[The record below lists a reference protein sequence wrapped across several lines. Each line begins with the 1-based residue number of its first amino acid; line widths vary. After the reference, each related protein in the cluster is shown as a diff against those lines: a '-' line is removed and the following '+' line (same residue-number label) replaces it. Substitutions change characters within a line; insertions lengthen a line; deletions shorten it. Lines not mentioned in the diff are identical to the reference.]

1 MEEKVPTELK
11 NSELKQEL
19 ARKTMNELQEKASSV
34 LLLCLQWKELEDHF
48 DSIRG
53 SIQAEK
59 EEVERKEKV
68 VRERERGVGVKEKRV
83 EELVNEVKLKDQDF
97 KEWRRELELKE
108 INFGQKVRER
118 YDEIE
123 LKEKK
128 VEEEF
133 REVALRKERVEKR
146 FKEVEE
152 ERRVGE
158 LFKEVKWK
166 GREVEER
173 LKEVGLKDRKVE
185 ERLKEVGLKDRK
197 VEERLKEVELMEK
210 NVGKKNE
217 EVELNRRK
225 LEERIRELEL
235 KSREVVEII
244 IGVELKE
251 KELEERCR
259 GVDVKGKQIEEVQLR
274 EKKLEERLREV
285 ELENKKCLERI
296 KDFELK
302 EKQLFD
308 ASNARV
314 KSETVDCCLDANLHF
329 SVKMD
334 GKALQIFLNKGCK
347 DDEKMKNEV
356 SIALRLSSDP
366 AKLVLDAMEGFYPPH
381 LREGDVEFKEV
392 VVKRS
397 CNLLLEQLMK
407 ISPTIKP
414 HVRKEATKLAFLW
427 MTKMTV
433 DNHHCLDVLGF
444 FYLLASYGLASA
456 FDSDELISRLV
467 IIAGN
472 RQTPEFL
479 RVLELGDK
487 IPGFIQNL
495 ILKKQPMEATR
506 FIFAFEM
513 VNRFPPET
521 ILRDYLTGSKIA
533 ARKIRRRSNSFEG
546 LVESVNRRVAD
557 LMAVLKCVEEYK
569 LETVFSPN
577 TLKQQIKDVE
587 RQLSIRKTKLP
598 DLDSKSPQ
606 PNLREKN
613 RLAPKSAAS
622 APVLPSK
629 SVSATKPALNSTMVV
644 ACTATSTNPITVPS
658 PPPTAA
664 SIASP
669 FTVTSLGPI
678 TASIANPVAPIDVTS
693 PSTTAAAATSPIA
706 VTSPSITA
714 STTGSRVA
722 PPSSTSV
729 SIRKTKLPDL
739 DSKSPQP
746 NLREKN
752 RLAPKSAASATV
764 LPSKSV
770 SATKP
775 ALNSTMSPL
784 LAQLLPLLLIQLP
797 PSMFTSPSTTAAAAT
812 SPIAVTSPSI
822 TASTTGSR
830 VAPPSSTSA
839 SPSASVPKTEPVCQ
853 GGNKRRQ
860 AQYQGSD
867 KHPQEQHQG
876 CGQQPAVVHEP
887 LTVVNNQQRNS
898 RSLKRTSHLQRRL
911 LSSLPSTPVSC
922 ATVSPPT
929 SMEEKICRALKL
941 TKLRQESFS
950 RSLDEIHEQASSI
963 LALQRK
969 NIETHFDSTFIS
981 IEDSAKELQTKE
993 RRLEEREKEID
1004 SKEKEFEERCEEFIK
1019 LRDAEVEE
1027 HYREIELKEKDFED
1041 RRREVELERK
1051 KLEGRR
1057 KEVEEEEEL
1066 VRKKF
1071 AYEIELKEKEI
1082 EERRRELEVERK
1094 KLVEKIKLKEE
1105 KIEERRKEIEVE
1117 RKKLIEGIES
1127 KEKKIEERQKEIEV
1141 ERKKLD
1147 EEVEDRALEVEFER
1161 KRNVECLE
1169 ELKLKQKE
1177 VELKEK
1183 HLEEQLKEVVLANK
1197 RFFKQDK
1204 ELELKEKQLLEGF
1217 KEREMGI
1224 LVKLKEEESK
1234 EWRRELGLKQINFR
1248 QKVRERYDEFELKE
1262 KKFEEE
1268 FREVALREE
1277 RVEKRFREVEEKE
1290 RRVGELFKEAK
1301 VKDDEFREWRK
1312 GVELKEKELQWK
1324 GREVEERLKE
1334 VELMEKNVGK
1344 RSEEVELNRS
1354 KLEEGFRELELKSRE
1369 VEEIITGA
1377 ELKEKELEE
1386 RCRGVDLKGKQ
1397 IEEVQL
1403 REKKLEERLREVELK
1418 NKKCLERIKDFELKE
1433 KQLFDASN
1441 ARVKSETVDCS
1452 LDANLHFSVKM
1463 DGKALQI
1470 FLNKGCKD
1478 DEKMK
1483 NEVSIALRL
1492 SSDPAKL
1499 VLDAME
1505 GFYPPHL
1512 REGDV
1517 EFKEVV
1523 VKRNCNLLLEQL
1535 MKISPTIKPHVRKE
1549 ATKLAFLWMTK
1560 MTVDNQHCLD
1570 VLGFFFLLASYGL
1583 ASAFDSD
1590 ELISRLVI
1598 IARNRQTPEF
1608 LRVLE
1613 LGDKI
1618 PGFIQNLILKK
1629 QPMEAIRFI
1638 FAFEMVYRFPPE
1650 AILRD
1655 YLTCSQIAA
1664 RKIRWSSNSIE
1675 GLVESL
1681 NRRVSDLV
1689 AVLKCVEDYK
1699 LESIFSPNTLKQQI
1713 KDVERQLSMR
1723 QTKLPDLDSKS
1734 PQPNLREKN
1743 RLAPKSAASAPVLPS
1758 KSVSAT
1764 PSITA
1769 STTGSRVAPPSSTSA
1784 PPSASVPKTDPP
1796 YQGGNKRRQA
1806 RYQGSD
1812 KPPREQHQGGNKRPR
1827 IQRLP

>member
-11 NSELKQEL
+11 NSELKQEI

-158 LFKEVKWK
+158 LFKEGVELKEKELQWK

-225 LEERIRELEL
+225 LEEGFRELEL

-259 GVDVKGKQIEEVQLR
+259 GVDLKGKQIEEVQLR

-314 KSETVDCCLDANLHF
+314 KSETVDCSLDANLHF

-381 LREGDVEFKEV
+381 LREGDVEFKEA

-427 MTKMTV
+427 MTKMTL
-433 DNHHCLDVLGF
+433 DNQHCLDVLGF
-444 FYLLASYGLASA
+444 FSLLASYGLASA

-495 ILKKQPMEATR
+495 ILKKQPMEAIR

-569 LETVFSPN
+569 LET
-577 TLKQQIKDVE
+577 TWTARL
-587 RQLSIRKTKLP
+587 
-598 DLDSKSPQ
+598 PQ

-613 RLAPKSAAS
+613 RLALKSAAS

-629 SVSATKPALNSTMVV
+629 SVSATKPALNSTMIV

-752 RLAPKSAASATV
+752 RLALKSAASAPV

-775 ALNSTMSPL
+775 ALNSTMVVACTATSTIPITVPSP
-784 LAQLLPLLLIQLP
+784 P
-797 PSMFTSPSTTAAAAT
+797 PTDASIASPFTVTSLGPITASIANPVAPIDVTSPSTTAAAAT

-839 SPSASVPKTEPVCQ
+839 SPSASVPKTEPACQ

-867 KHPQEQHQG
+867 KHPQEQHRG
-876 CGQQPAVVHEP
+876 
-887 LTVVNNQQRNS
+887 
-898 RSLKRTSHLQRRL
+898 
-911 LSSLPSTPVSC
+911 
-922 ATVSPPT
+922 
-929 SMEEKICRALKL
+929 
-941 TKLRQESFS
+941 
-950 RSLDEIHEQASSI
+950 
-963 LALQRK
+963 
-969 NIETHFDSTFIS
+969 
-981 IEDSAKELQTKE
+981 
-993 RRLEEREKEID
+993 
-1004 SKEKEFEERCEEFIK
+1004 
-1019 LRDAEVEE
+1019 
-1027 HYREIELKEKDFED
+1027 
-1041 RRREVELERK
+1041 
-1051 KLEGRR
+1051 
-1057 KEVEEEEEL
+1057 
-1066 VRKKF
+1066 
-1071 AYEIELKEKEI
+1071 
-1082 EERRRELEVERK
+1082 
-1094 KLVEKIKLKEE
+1094 
-1105 KIEERRKEIEVE
+1105 
-1117 RKKLIEGIES
+1117 
-1127 KEKKIEERQKEIEV
+1127 
-1141 ERKKLD
+1141 
-1147 EEVEDRALEVEFER
+1147 
-1161 KRNVECLE
+1161 
-1169 ELKLKQKE
+1169 
-1177 VELKEK
+1177 
-1183 HLEEQLKEVVLANK
+1183 
-1197 RFFKQDK
+1197 
-1204 ELELKEKQLLEGF
+1204 
-1217 KEREMGI
+1217 
-1224 LVKLKEEESK
+1224 
-1234 EWRRELGLKQINFR
+1234 
-1248 QKVRERYDEFELKE
+1248 
-1262 KKFEEE
+1262 
-1268 FREVALREE
+1268 
-1277 RVEKRFREVEEKE
+1277 
-1290 RRVGELFKEAK
+1290 
-1301 VKDDEFREWRK
+1301 
-1312 GVELKEKELQWK
+1312 
-1324 GREVEERLKE
+1324 
-1334 VELMEKNVGK
+1334 GK
-1344 RSEEVELNRS
+1344 
-1354 KLEEGFRELELKSRE
+1354 
-1369 VEEIITGA
+1369 
-1377 ELKEKELEE
+1377 
-1386 RCRGVDLKGKQ
+1386 
-1397 IEEVQL
+1397 
-1403 REKKLEERLREVELK
+1403 
-1418 NKKCLERIKDFELKE
+1418 
-1433 KQLFDASN
+1433 
-1441 ARVKSETVDCS
+1441 
-1452 LDANLHFSVKM
+1452 
-1463 DGKALQI
+1463 
-1470 FLNKGCKD
+1470 
-1478 DEKMK
+1478 
-1483 NEVSIALRL
+1483 
-1492 SSDPAKL
+1492 
-1499 VLDAME
+1499 
-1505 GFYPPHL
+1505 
-1512 REGDV
+1512 
-1517 EFKEVV
+1517 
-1523 VKRNCNLLLEQL
+1523 
-1535 MKISPTIKPHVRKE
+1535 
-1549 ATKLAFLWMTK
+1549 
-1560 MTVDNQHCLD
+1560 
-1570 VLGFFFLLASYGL
+1570 
-1583 ASAFDSD
+1583 
-1590 ELISRLVI
+1590 
-1598 IARNRQTPEF
+1598 
-1608 LRVLE
+1608 
-1613 LGDKI
+1613 
-1618 PGFIQNLILKK
+1618 
-1629 QPMEAIRFI
+1629 
-1638 FAFEMVYRFPPE
+1638 
-1650 AILRD
+1650 
-1655 YLTCSQIAA
+1655 
-1664 RKIRWSSNSIE
+1664 
-1675 GLVESL
+1675 
-1681 NRRVSDLV
+1681 
-1689 AVLKCVEDYK
+1689 
-1699 LESIFSPNTLKQQI
+1699 
-1713 KDVERQLSMR
+1713 
-1723 QTKLPDLDSKS
+1723 
-1734 PQPNLREKN
+1734 
-1743 RLAPKSAASAPVLPS
+1743 
-1758 KSVSAT
+1758 
-1764 PSITA
+1764 
-1769 STTGSRVAPPSSTSA
+1769 
-1784 PPSASVPKTDPP
+1784 
-1796 YQGGNKRRQA
+1796 
-1806 RYQGSD
+1806 
-1812 KPPREQHQGGNKRPR
+1812 KRPR
-1827 IQRLP
+1827 IVKSSEAPIRAPSLQSTGIAPLVFVPLQRAGGPFINPNAPYLNTFGGHYYGGGYRPPTHR

>member
-11 NSELKQEL
+11 NK
-19 ARKTMNELQEKASSV
+19 
-34 LLLCLQWKELEDHF
+34 DHF

-158 LFKEVKWK
+158 LFKEGKVKDDEFREWRK
-166 GREVEER
+166 GVE
-173 LKEVGLKDRKVE
+173 LKEKELQWKDRKVE

-259 GVDVKGKQIEEVQLR
+259 GVDLKGKQIEEVQLR

-414 HVRKEATKLAFLW
+414 HMFW
-427 MTKMTV
+427 
-433 DNHHCLDVLGF
+433 DF
-444 FYLLASYGLASA
+444 FPSWLLMDWPLP

-613 RLAPKSAAS
+613 RPL
-622 APVLPSK
+622 
-629 SVSATKPALNSTMVV
+629 
-644 ACTATSTNPITVPS
+644 

-706 VTSPSITA
+706 VTSSSITA

-729 SIRKTKLPDL
+729 SIRKTKLPNL

-752 RLAPKSAASATV
+752 RLAPKSAASAPV

-775 ALNSTMSPL
+775 ALNSTMVVACTATSTIPITVTSP
-784 LAQLLPLLLIQLP
+784 P
-797 PSMFTSPSTTAAAAT
+797 PTDASIASPFTVTSLGPITASIANPVAPIDVTSPSTTAAAAT

-876 CGQQPAVVHEP
+876 
-887 LTVVNNQQRNS
+887 
-898 RSLKRTSHLQRRL
+898 
-911 LSSLPSTPVSC
+911 
-922 ATVSPPT
+922 
-929 SMEEKICRALKL
+929 
-941 TKLRQESFS
+941 
-950 RSLDEIHEQASSI
+950 
-963 LALQRK
+963 
-969 NIETHFDSTFIS
+969 
-981 IEDSAKELQTKE
+981 
-993 RRLEEREKEID
+993 
-1004 SKEKEFEERCEEFIK
+1004 
-1019 LRDAEVEE
+1019 
-1027 HYREIELKEKDFED
+1027 
-1041 RRREVELERK
+1041 
-1051 KLEGRR
+1051 
-1057 KEVEEEEEL
+1057 
-1066 VRKKF
+1066 
-1071 AYEIELKEKEI
+1071 
-1082 EERRRELEVERK
+1082 
-1094 KLVEKIKLKEE
+1094 
-1105 KIEERRKEIEVE
+1105 
-1117 RKKLIEGIES
+1117 
-1127 KEKKIEERQKEIEV
+1127 
-1141 ERKKLD
+1141 
-1147 EEVEDRALEVEFER
+1147 
-1161 KRNVECLE
+1161 
-1169 ELKLKQKE
+1169 
-1177 VELKEK
+1177 
-1183 HLEEQLKEVVLANK
+1183 
-1197 RFFKQDK
+1197 
-1204 ELELKEKQLLEGF
+1204 
-1217 KEREMGI
+1217 
-1224 LVKLKEEESK
+1224 
-1234 EWRRELGLKQINFR
+1234 W
-1248 QKVRERYDEFELKE
+1248 
-1262 KKFEEE
+1262 
-1268 FREVALREE
+1268 
-1277 RVEKRFREVEEKE
+1277 
-1290 RRVGELFKEAK
+1290 
-1301 VKDDEFREWRK
+1301 
-1312 GVELKEKELQWK
+1312 
-1324 GREVEERLKE
+1324 
-1334 VELMEKNVGK
+1334 
-1344 RSEEVELNRS
+1344 
-1354 KLEEGFRELELKSRE
+1354 
-1369 VEEIITGA
+1369 
-1377 ELKEKELEE
+1377 
-1386 RCRGVDLKGKQ
+1386 
-1397 IEEVQL
+1397 
-1403 REKKLEERLREVELK
+1403 
-1418 NKKCLERIKDFELKE
+1418 
-1433 KQLFDASN
+1433 
-1441 ARVKSETVDCS
+1441 
-1452 LDANLHFSVKM
+1452 
-1463 DGKALQI
+1463 
-1470 FLNKGCKD
+1470 
-1478 DEKMK
+1478 
-1483 NEVSIALRL
+1483 
-1492 SSDPAKL
+1492 
-1499 VLDAME
+1499 
-1505 GFYPPHL
+1505 
-1512 REGDV
+1512 
-1517 EFKEVV
+1517 
-1523 VKRNCNLLLEQL
+1523 
-1535 MKISPTIKPHVRKE
+1535 
-1549 ATKLAFLWMTK
+1549 
-1560 MTVDNQHCLD
+1560 
-1570 VLGFFFLLASYGL
+1570 
-1583 ASAFDSD
+1583 
-1590 ELISRLVI
+1590 
-1598 IARNRQTPEF
+1598 
-1608 LRVLE
+1608 
-1613 LGDKI
+1613 
-1618 PGFIQNLILKK
+1618 
-1629 QPMEAIRFI
+1629 
-1638 FAFEMVYRFPPE
+1638 
-1650 AILRD
+1650 
-1655 YLTCSQIAA
+1655 
-1664 RKIRWSSNSIE
+1664 
-1675 GLVESL
+1675 
-1681 NRRVSDLV
+1681 
-1689 AVLKCVEDYK
+1689 
-1699 LESIFSPNTLKQQI
+1699 
-1713 KDVERQLSMR
+1713 
-1723 QTKLPDLDSKS
+1723 
-1734 PQPNLREKN
+1734 
-1743 RLAPKSAASAPVLPS
+1743 
-1758 KSVSAT
+1758 
-1764 PSITA
+1764 
-1769 STTGSRVAPPSSTSA
+1769 
-1784 PPSASVPKTDPP
+1784 
-1796 YQGGNKRRQA
+1796 
-1806 RYQGSD
+1806 
-1812 KPPREQHQGGNKRPR
+1812 
-1827 IQRLP
+1827 

>member
-1 MEEKVPTELK
+1 MEEKVSTELK
-11 NSELKQEL
+11 NSELKQEI

-68 VRERERGVGVKEKRV
+68 IRERERGVGVKEKRV

-133 REVALRKERVEKR
+133 REVALRKEEVEKR

-158 LFKEVKWK
+158 LFKEVKVKDDEFREWRKWVELKEKELQWK

-185 ERLKEVGLKDRK
+185 ERLI
-197 VEERLKEVELMEK
+197 EVELMEK

-225 LEERIRELEL
+225 LEEGFRELEL

-259 GVDVKGKQIEEVQLR
+259 GVDLKGKQIEEVQLR

-427 MTKMTV
+427 MTKMTL
-433 DNHHCLDVLGF
+433 DNQHCLDVLGF
-444 FYLLASYGLASA
+444 FSLLASYGLASA

-495 ILKKQPMEATR
+495 ILKKQPMEAIR

-587 RQLSIRKTKLP
+587 RQLSMRKTKLP

-613 RLAPKSAAS
+613 RLALKSAAS

-678 TASIANPVAPIDVTS
+678 TASIANP
-693 PSTTAAAATSPIA
+693 
-706 VTSPSITA
+706 
-714 STTGSRVA
+714 GSRVA

-739 DSKSPQP
+739 DRKSSQP

-752 RLAPKSAASATV
+752 RLAPKSAASAPV

-775 ALNSTMSPL
+775 ALNSTMIVACTATSTNPITVPFPPPTAASIASPFTVTSL
-784 LAQLLPLLLIQLP
+784 GPITASIANPFAPIDV
-797 PSMFTSPSTTAAAAT
+797 TSPSTTAAAAT

-876 CGQQPAVVHEP
+876 
-887 LTVVNNQQRNS
+887 
-898 RSLKRTSHLQRRL
+898 
-911 LSSLPSTPVSC
+911 
-922 ATVSPPT
+922 
-929 SMEEKICRALKL
+929 
-941 TKLRQESFS
+941 
-950 RSLDEIHEQASSI
+950 
-963 LALQRK
+963 
-969 NIETHFDSTFIS
+969 
-981 IEDSAKELQTKE
+981 
-993 RRLEEREKEID
+993 
-1004 SKEKEFEERCEEFIK
+1004 
-1019 LRDAEVEE
+1019 
-1027 HYREIELKEKDFED
+1027 
-1041 RRREVELERK
+1041 
-1051 KLEGRR
+1051 
-1057 KEVEEEEEL
+1057 
-1066 VRKKF
+1066 
-1071 AYEIELKEKEI
+1071 
-1082 EERRRELEVERK
+1082 
-1094 KLVEKIKLKEE
+1094 
-1105 KIEERRKEIEVE
+1105 
-1117 RKKLIEGIES
+1117 
-1127 KEKKIEERQKEIEV
+1127 
-1141 ERKKLD
+1141 
-1147 EEVEDRALEVEFER
+1147 
-1161 KRNVECLE
+1161 
-1169 ELKLKQKE
+1169 
-1177 VELKEK
+1177 
-1183 HLEEQLKEVVLANK
+1183 
-1197 RFFKQDK
+1197 
-1204 ELELKEKQLLEGF
+1204 
-1217 KEREMGI
+1217 
-1224 LVKLKEEESK
+1224 
-1234 EWRRELGLKQINFR
+1234 
-1248 QKVRERYDEFELKE
+1248 
-1262 KKFEEE
+1262 
-1268 FREVALREE
+1268 
-1277 RVEKRFREVEEKE
+1277 
-1290 RRVGELFKEAK
+1290 
-1301 VKDDEFREWRK
+1301 
-1312 GVELKEKELQWK
+1312 
-1324 GREVEERLKE
+1324 
-1334 VELMEKNVGK
+1334 GK
-1344 RSEEVELNRS
+1344 
-1354 KLEEGFRELELKSRE
+1354 
-1369 VEEIITGA
+1369 
-1377 ELKEKELEE
+1377 
-1386 RCRGVDLKGKQ
+1386 
-1397 IEEVQL
+1397 
-1403 REKKLEERLREVELK
+1403 
-1418 NKKCLERIKDFELKE
+1418 
-1433 KQLFDASN
+1433 
-1441 ARVKSETVDCS
+1441 
-1452 LDANLHFSVKM
+1452 
-1463 DGKALQI
+1463 
-1470 FLNKGCKD
+1470 
-1478 DEKMK
+1478 
-1483 NEVSIALRL
+1483 
-1492 SSDPAKL
+1492 
-1499 VLDAME
+1499 
-1505 GFYPPHL
+1505 
-1512 REGDV
+1512 
-1517 EFKEVV
+1517 
-1523 VKRNCNLLLEQL
+1523 
-1535 MKISPTIKPHVRKE
+1535 
-1549 ATKLAFLWMTK
+1549 
-1560 MTVDNQHCLD
+1560 
-1570 VLGFFFLLASYGL
+1570 
-1583 ASAFDSD
+1583 
-1590 ELISRLVI
+1590 
-1598 IARNRQTPEF
+1598 
-1608 LRVLE
+1608 
-1613 LGDKI
+1613 
-1618 PGFIQNLILKK
+1618 
-1629 QPMEAIRFI
+1629 
-1638 FAFEMVYRFPPE
+1638 
-1650 AILRD
+1650 
-1655 YLTCSQIAA
+1655 
-1664 RKIRWSSNSIE
+1664 
-1675 GLVESL
+1675 
-1681 NRRVSDLV
+1681 
-1689 AVLKCVEDYK
+1689 
-1699 LESIFSPNTLKQQI
+1699 
-1713 KDVERQLSMR
+1713 
-1723 QTKLPDLDSKS
+1723 
-1734 PQPNLREKN
+1734 
-1743 RLAPKSAASAPVLPS
+1743 
-1758 KSVSAT
+1758 
-1764 PSITA
+1764 
-1769 STTGSRVAPPSSTSA
+1769 
-1784 PPSASVPKTDPP
+1784 
-1796 YQGGNKRRQA
+1796 
-1806 RYQGSD
+1806 
-1812 KPPREQHQGGNKRPR
+1812 KRPR
-1827 IQRLP
+1827 IVKSSEAPIRAPSLQSTGIAPLVFVPLQRAEGPFINPNAPYLNAFGGHYYGGGYRPPTHR

>member
-11 NSELKQEL
+11 NSELKQEI

-133 REVALRKERVEKR
+133 KEVALRKERVEKR

-158 LFKEVKWK
+158 LFKEGKVKDDEFREWRK
-166 GREVEER
+166 GVE
-173 LKEVGLKDRKVE
+173 LKEKELQWKDRKVE

-225 LEERIRELEL
+225 LEEGFRELEL

-259 GVDVKGKQIEEVQLR
+259 GVDLKWKQIEEVQLR

-427 MTKMTV
+427 MTKMTL
-433 DNHHCLDVLGF
+433 DNQHCLDVLGF
-444 FYLLASYGLASA
+444 FSLLASYGLASA

-495 ILKKQPMEATR
+495 ILKKQPMEAIR

-622 APVLPSK
+622 APVLPPKSVSAIKPALNSTMIVACTATSTNPITVPSRPPTAASIASPFTVTSLGPITASIANPGSRVAPPSSTSVSIRKTKLPDLDRKSPQPNPREKNRLAPKSAASAPVLPPK
-629 SVSATKPALNSTMVV
+629 SVSATKPALNSTMIV

-678 TASIANPVAPIDVTS
+678 TASIANP
-693 PSTTAAAATSPIA
+693 
-706 VTSPSITA
+706 
-714 STTGSRVA
+714 GSRVA

-739 DSKSPQP
+739 DRKSPQP
-746 NLREKN
+746 NPREKN
-752 RLAPKSAASATV
+752 RLAPKSAASA
-764 LPSKSV
+764 LSFHPNLS
-770 SATKP
+770 
-775 ALNSTMSPL
+775 
-784 LAQLLPLLLIQLP
+784 LPL
-797 PSMFTSPSTTAAAAT
+797 
-812 SPIAVTSPSI
+812 
-822 TASTTGSR
+822 
-830 VAPPSSTSA
+830 
-839 SPSASVPKTEPVCQ
+839 
-853 GGNKRRQ
+853 N
-860 AQYQGSD
+860 
-867 KHPQEQHQG
+867 
-876 CGQQPAVVHEP
+876 
-887 LTVVNNQQRNS
+887 
-898 RSLKRTSHLQRRL
+898 L
-911 LSSLPSTPVSC
+911 LS
-922 ATVSPPT
+922 
-929 SMEEKICRALKL
+929 
-941 TKLRQESFS
+941 
-950 RSLDEIHEQASSI
+950 
-963 LALQRK
+963 
-969 NIETHFDSTFIS
+969 
-981 IEDSAKELQTKE
+981 
-993 RRLEEREKEID
+993 
-1004 SKEKEFEERCEEFIK
+1004 
-1019 LRDAEVEE
+1019 
-1027 HYREIELKEKDFED
+1027 
-1041 RRREVELERK
+1041 
-1051 KLEGRR
+1051 
-1057 KEVEEEEEL
+1057 
-1066 VRKKF
+1066 
-1071 AYEIELKEKEI
+1071 
-1082 EERRRELEVERK
+1082 
-1094 KLVEKIKLKEE
+1094 
-1105 KIEERRKEIEVE
+1105 
-1117 RKKLIEGIES
+1117 
-1127 KEKKIEERQKEIEV
+1127 
-1141 ERKKLD
+1141 
-1147 EEVEDRALEVEFER
+1147 
-1161 KRNVECLE
+1161 
-1169 ELKLKQKE
+1169 
-1177 VELKEK
+1177 
-1183 HLEEQLKEVVLANK
+1183 
-1197 RFFKQDK
+1197 
-1204 ELELKEKQLLEGF
+1204 
-1217 KEREMGI
+1217 
-1224 LVKLKEEESK
+1224 
-1234 EWRRELGLKQINFR
+1234 
-1248 QKVRERYDEFELKE
+1248 
-1262 KKFEEE
+1262 
-1268 FREVALREE
+1268 
-1277 RVEKRFREVEEKE
+1277 
-1290 RRVGELFKEAK
+1290 
-1301 VKDDEFREWRK
+1301 
-1312 GVELKEKELQWK
+1312 
-1324 GREVEERLKE
+1324 
-1334 VELMEKNVGK
+1334 
-1344 RSEEVELNRS
+1344 
-1354 KLEEGFRELELKSRE
+1354 
-1369 VEEIITGA
+1369 
-1377 ELKEKELEE
+1377 
-1386 RCRGVDLKGKQ
+1386 
-1397 IEEVQL
+1397 
-1403 REKKLEERLREVELK
+1403 
-1418 NKKCLERIKDFELKE
+1418 
-1433 KQLFDASN
+1433 
-1441 ARVKSETVDCS
+1441 
-1452 LDANLHFSVKM
+1452 
-1463 DGKALQI
+1463 
-1470 FLNKGCKD
+1470 
-1478 DEKMK
+1478 
-1483 NEVSIALRL
+1483 
-1492 SSDPAKL
+1492 
-1499 VLDAME
+1499 
-1505 GFYPPHL
+1505 
-1512 REGDV
+1512 
-1517 EFKEVV
+1517 
-1523 VKRNCNLLLEQL
+1523 
-1535 MKISPTIKPHVRKE
+1535 
-1549 ATKLAFLWMTK
+1549 
-1560 MTVDNQHCLD
+1560 
-1570 VLGFFFLLASYGL
+1570 
-1583 ASAFDSD
+1583 
-1590 ELISRLVI
+1590 
-1598 IARNRQTPEF
+1598 
-1608 LRVLE
+1608 
-1613 LGDKI
+1613 I
-1618 PGFIQNLILKK
+1618 P
-1629 QPMEAIRFI
+1629 R
-1638 FAFEMVYRFPPE
+1638 
-1650 AILRD
+1650 
-1655 YLTCSQIAA
+1655 
-1664 RKIRWSSNSIE
+1664 
-1675 GLVESL
+1675 
-1681 NRRVSDLV
+1681 
-1689 AVLKCVEDYK
+1689 
-1699 LESIFSPNTLKQQI
+1699 
-1713 KDVERQLSMR
+1713 
-1723 QTKLPDLDSKS
+1723 
-1734 PQPNLREKN
+1734 
-1743 RLAPKSAASAPVLPS
+1743 
-1758 KSVSAT
+1758 
-1764 PSITA
+1764 
-1769 STTGSRVAPPSSTSA
+1769 
-1784 PPSASVPKTDPP
+1784 
-1796 YQGGNKRRQA
+1796 
-1806 RYQGSD
+1806 
-1812 KPPREQHQGGNKRPR
+1812 
-1827 IQRLP
+1827 